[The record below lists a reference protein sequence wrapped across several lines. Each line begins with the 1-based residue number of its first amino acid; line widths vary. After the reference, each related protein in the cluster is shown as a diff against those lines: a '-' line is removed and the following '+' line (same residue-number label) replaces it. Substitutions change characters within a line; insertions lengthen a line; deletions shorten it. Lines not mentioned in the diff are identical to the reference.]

1 MNEASV
7 KHMIAMKQVRKTYR
21 NGPAVLPVLKGAD
34 LYVNE
39 GEFCAVTGA
48 SGSGKSTLLHIIGAL
63 DTADAGDVICDGRN
77 ISAMSESDLPEFRR
91 TAVGF
96 IFQNHYLI
104 DDLHALDNVM
114 IPNLMCGY
122 SRKKTAEKAESIL
135 EAVGLQ
141 DRLAH
146 YPNQLSGGE
155 KQRVAI
161 ARAFMNNPK
170 IILADE
176 PTGNLDEKNTENI
189 LALLLDLVSSEQKT
203 IILVTHDLEAAEV
216 GDTLYHLNEGV
227 LQKQ

>member
-1 MNEASV
+1 MNEAEV
-7 KHMIAMKQVRKTYR
+7 EYMVELRQIRKTYR

-34 LYVNE
+34 LCIAA

-63 DTADAGDVICDGRN
+63 DKADTGKAVCDGRN
-77 ISAMSESDLPEFRR
+77 ISDMKESELPEFRR

-104 DDLHALDNVM
+104 EDLHALDNVM

-122 SRKKTAEKAESIL
+122 SRKQTEEKAENIL
-135 EAVGLQ
+135 EAVGLY
-141 DRLAH
+141 DRRTH
-146 YPNQLSGGE
+146 YPSQLSGGE
-155 KQRVAI
+155 KQRAAI
-161 ARAFMNNPK
+161 ARAFMNDPK

-189 LALLLDLVSSEQKT
+189 LALLLDMVSREQKT
-203 IILVTHDLEAAEV
+203 IILVTHDLEAAAV
-216 GDTLYHLNEGV
+216 GDTLYHLNDGV
-227 LQKQ
+227 LQKR